1 MVGKAIARAA
11 FAVLFA
17 AWFAA
22 PNLARADVIVGAPA
36 STDSGNCI
44 PFGCNYFDESDTD
57 YQQVY
62 GSTNFVGPITII
74 GLEFFNTVD
83 FSGGGTEAQ
92 AGSYVISLST
102 TQAAVNGLDA
112 TDLSNNLGPD
122 NTTVY
127 SGDVPTLSDGVLKFT
142 LTTPFTYDPSKGNLL
157 LDVQLEYG
165 DTEGLIYFDINGEEG
180 LASRASSSAGGF
192 ADDTAIVTGFST
204 SGSVPELSTWGMML
218 IGFAGLVH
226 GSYSATRRTAA
237 RVG

>member
-1 MVGKAIARAA
+1 MVRSAQ
-11 FAVLFA
+11 F
-17 AWFAA
+17 
-22 PNLARADVIVGAPA
+22 GACRCHRRR
-36 STDSGNCI
+36 SRKYGIGNSI

-180 LASRASSSAGGF
+180 LASRASLSAGGF
-192 ADDTAIVTGFST
+192 ADDTAIVTGFDLR
-204 SGSVPELSTWGMML
+204 LSSRTVDVGTML